1 MSIKN
6 PFLSVIIPTYNRAH
20 VLDRA
25 INSVLSQSYSEF
37 ELLLI
42 DDGSTDNTQNL
53 LLSFIKKDKRIKAFY
68 IDNSGVSRARNVGIN
83 NSKGELIAFLDSD
96 DEWLPNKLKRQV
108 DLYLSSKFIL
118 CHSNEIW
125 IRNGVRVNQ
134 MKKHEKSG
142 GDLFLKSLPLCCIS
156 PSASI
161 LDKKIF
167 DEVGLFDESFEV
179 CEDYELWLRITA
191 KHQVSFIDEPLI
203 IKHGGH
209 ADQLSNRSWG
219 NDVYRV
225 MALEKIINSG
235 LISGEKMVQAVA
247 MLKTKAKIL
256 SIGFEKHGNLNRSEY
271 YRKMSE

>member
-1 MSIKN
+1 MSIRN
-6 PFLSVIIPTYNRAH
+6 PLLSVIIPTYNRAH

-42 DDGSTDNTQNL
+42 DDGSTDNTQDL
-53 LLSFIKKDKRIKAFY
+53 LYSFTKKDKRIRTFY
-68 IDNSGVSRARNVGIN
+68 VDNSGVSRARNIGIN
-83 NSKGELIAFLDSD
+83 NSNGKLIAFLDSD
-96 DEWLPNKLKRQV
+96 DEWFPNKIKRQV
-108 DLYLSSKFIL
+108 DLYLSNKFVL

-142 GDLFLKSLPLCCIS
+142 GDLFLKSLQLCCIS

-161 LDKKIF
+161 LDKTIF
-167 DEVGLFDESFEV
+167 DEVGLFDESFDV

-203 IKHGGH
+203 IKYGGH
-209 ADQLSNRSWG
+209 TDQLSNRSWG

-235 LISGEKMVQAVA
+235 FISGEKMAQAVA
-247 MLKTKAKIL
+247 MLKTKAQIL
-256 SIGFEKHGNLNRSEY
+256 SKGFEKHGDLKKSEY